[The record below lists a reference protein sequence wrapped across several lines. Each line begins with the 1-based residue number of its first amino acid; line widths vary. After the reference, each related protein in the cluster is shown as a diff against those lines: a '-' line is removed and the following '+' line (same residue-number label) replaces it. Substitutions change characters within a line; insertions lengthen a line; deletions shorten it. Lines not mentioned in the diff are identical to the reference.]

1 MAISLMRRSENSAV
15 ADYIELSAWT
25 KYCFNNNYGYAPCAI
40 SVGSR
45 VAAFCRTITYAN
57 NQCNQIKRVVLDSVE
72 YPLKNYKD
80 FFQIKLIP
88 QLKSTYCYDE
98 VMKLKALGDAYYFIG
113 EEAKRDFYY
122 NEAKSLERKNELEEK
137 ARASRAASQYNGG
150 AIYGGGSRTIIT
162 GKRGGKYYMN
172 GNGNKTYIRSGRKR

>member
-1 MAISLMRRSENSAV
+1 
-15 ADYIELSAWT
+15 
-25 KYCFNNNYGYAPCAI
+25 
-40 SVGSR
+40 
-45 VAAFCRTITYAN
+45 
-57 NQCNQIKRVVLDSVE
+57 
-72 YPLKNYKD
+72 
-80 FFQIKLIP
+80 
-88 QLKSTYCYDE
+88 
-98 VMKLKALGDAYYFIG
+98 MKLKALGDAYYFIG

-150 AIYGGGSRTIIT
+150 GIYNGGGRTIMT